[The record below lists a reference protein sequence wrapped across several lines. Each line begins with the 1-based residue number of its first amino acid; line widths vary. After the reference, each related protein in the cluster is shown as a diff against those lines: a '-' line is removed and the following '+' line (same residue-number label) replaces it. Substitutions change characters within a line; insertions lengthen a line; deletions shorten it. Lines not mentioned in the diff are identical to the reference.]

1 MPFIKEDI
9 VRFVPD
15 AANGKSR
22 NLYWGE
28 EIQVTGHSGGRTQI
42 KILERSVNPITGSV
56 KGRLPTQDARPL
68 HFMMVDVQQGDGMV
82 MITPEGKKLFFDG
95 GDNKLFARFVA
106 NRFRGSSKDDP
117 LEVDAMIIS
126 HGDAD
131 HFQGLS
137 QIVKSEKNSTA
148 RKRLFIHPKR
158 VYHNGL
164 VKGPSRKNGK
174 KVADEKMFGST
185 VKLRQDGL
193 AVVSLIEDISKVPE
207 SRLNR
212 PFKQW
217 QKSLRHWAKR
227 GPITYKRLAQGNKR
241 EFSFLKSE
249 GITVDVLAPVE
260 KTVTFRGRK
269 KKALEFFRTP
279 PKDAN
284 ISVAGFEPADKPFSA
299 SHTINGQS
307 VTLRINYGNVRF
319 FLGGDLNQESMAA
332 LNKKFKKS
340 ELQSEILKVPHHGS
354 ADFDFSLLK
363 KISPIISL
371 ISSGDESSRKE
382 HIHPRATLLGALGR
396 IARNAVS
403 LVFSTELAA
412 FFAYRGPSKTLDGKI
427 SFYEGFQRTNFGI
440 IHIRTDGSR
449 ILVFTHS
456 GKEGMNEAYRLDVD
470 SRHRVKIAK
479 TIKKR

>member
-1 MPFIKEDI
+1 MPFISEDI

-15 AANGKSR
+15 AASKKR
-22 NLYWGE
+22 FNLYWGE
-28 EIQVTGHSGGRTQI
+28 EIQVTGHVGGRTQI
-42 KILERSVNPITGSV
+42 KVLERSVRSIKGSV
-56 KGRLPTQDARPL
+56 KGRLPTQEVRPL

-82 MITPEGKKLFFDG
+82 MITPAGKKIFIDG

-106 NRFRGSSKDDP
+106 NRFRGTSKDDP

-137 QIVKSEKNSTA
+137 QIVKSENNATA
-148 RKRLFIHPKR
+148 RKRLFMHPKR

-164 VKGPSRKNGK
+164 VKGPSRKDGR
-174 KVADEKMFGST
+174 KVPDEKMFGST
-185 VKLRQDGL
+185 VKLRQGGL
-193 AVVSLIEDISKVPE
+193 AIVGLVEDISKVE
-207 SRLNR
+207 KSRLNV

-217 QKSLRHWAKR
+217 QKTLNHWAKH
-227 GPITYKRLAQGNKR
+227 GPITFNRLALGNKR

-249 GITVDVLAPVE
+249 GIRVDVLGPAE
-260 KTVTFRGRK
+260 KTVTVRGKK

-284 ISVAGFEPADKPFSA
+284 ISVSGFDPGDRRFSA

-307 VTLRINYGNVRF
+307 VTLRITFGNVRF

-332 LNKKFKKS
+332 MNKKFKKS

-382 HIHPRATLLGALGR
+382 HIHPRATLMGALGR

-403 LVFSTELAA
+403 LVFCTELAA
-412 FFAYRGPSKTLDGKI
+412 FFAYRGPSATLDGKI
-427 SFYEGFQRTNFGI
+427 PFYQGFQRTNFG
-440 IHIRTDGSR
+440 T
-449 ILVFTHS
+449 T
-456 GKEGMNEAYRLDVD
+456 
-470 SRHRVKIAK
+470 
-479 TIKKR
+479 